1 MPARTLVIE
10 QVNAAEDSM
19 AAQYE
24 TTIDSV
30 SFNDFVLKYP
40 RGAYTGMRTVNRDAI
55 VEFDSHVKRLCTS
68 LSLMKFGGA
77 NNETESPKATTLMAS
92 FRNIEKLKQK
102 LVPMLA
108 KGLKTFHDEID
119 PTSSSDHP
127 WETKVSVMIAYSA
140 EKEVPCFA
148 AHFSALAAPISHRV
162 KVEVEHKS
170 RSMPVVK
177 DSQWVRDRAPL
188 EQGKLKDV
196 NEVLLID
203 DAGRVYEGMSS
214 NFFAVRVKEDGSPVL
229 VTAPLEHVLLGTV
242 MKIVMAVCEQHR
254 IPIEWTFPCI
264 QDARAGKWEG
274 CFLTSTSRLL
284 LPIETIYAKDGS
296 AAIEFPHVSDTVEM
310 LRQQVRKEISSRAY
324 KIL

>member
-1 MPARTLVIE
+1 M
-10 QVNAAEDSM
+10 
-19 AAQYE
+19 
-24 TTIDSV
+24 
-30 SFNDFVLKYP
+30 
-40 RGAYTGMRTVNRDAI
+40 
-55 VEFDSHVKRLCTS
+55 
-68 LSLMKFGGA
+68 
-77 NNETESPKATTLMAS
+77 
-92 FRNIEKLKQK
+92 
-102 LVPMLA
+102 
-108 KGLKTFHDEID
+108 
-119 PTSSSDHP
+119 
-127 WETKVSVMIAYSA
+127 
-140 EKEVPCFA
+140 
-148 AHFSALAAPISHRV
+148 
-162 KVEVEHKS
+162 
-170 RSMPVVK
+170 
-177 DSQWVRDRAPL
+177 

-274 CFLTSTSRLL
+274 CFLTSMFTAASFNMAFFFYILTAWTHTYRHIPLVAANRNDLCKGWKVRRKRDLWILL
-284 LPIETIYAKDGS
+284 QPGNQVYTDGHTCCS